1 MDWACKLAAPSTRF
15 VFGAKYRVGTSTVSV
30 LPFGNTTALL
40 TRSTTSSLRFF
51 CSASVKPLPNAI
63 D

>member
-51 CSASVKPLPNAI
+51 CSADVKPLPNAI